1 MRFGRK
7 SFVQN
12 VRGLSKHESP
22 YLILISPSAIYRPNA
37 NPKKLH
43 KRTATEPRL
52 AAWGPTRMSQ
62 SLSQHT
68 AALTPSV
75 FSKLRGKY
83 R

>member
-7 SFVQN
+7 SFVPN
-12 VRGLSKHESP
+12 VGGLSKHESP
-22 YLILISPSAIYRPNA
+22 YIILISPSAIFRPNA

-43 KRTATEPRL
+43 KGAATEPQL
-52 AAWGPTRMSQ
+52 AAWGPTRSQ
-62 SLSQHT
+62 LLSKHT

-75 FSKLRGKY
+75 FSKLRGKF